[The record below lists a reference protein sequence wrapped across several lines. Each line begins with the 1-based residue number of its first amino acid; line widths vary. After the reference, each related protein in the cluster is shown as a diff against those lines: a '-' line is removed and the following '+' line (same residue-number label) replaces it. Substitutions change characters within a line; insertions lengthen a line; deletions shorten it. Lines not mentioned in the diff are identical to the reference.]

1 MTRMT
6 VVGKIGAPHGVR
18 GCSKLTSFTHPSTEI
33 LEYSPLYVQQ
43 NDSYIELNYK
53 IEISNANALII
64 KVKDVDDREQAKF
77 LTHKLVLI
85 EHSQLKTLPKDEF
98 YWEDLIGL
106 FVEDENGLSIGTVT
120 KILETGSKDVLVI
133 ENNDNTILVSFRMG
147 ESILKVD
154 INNRILIVN
163 SNQLVFN
170 DAK

>member
-1 MTRMT
+1 M
-6 VVGKIGAPHGVR
+6 
-18 GCSKLTSFTHPSTEI
+18 
-33 LEYSPLYVQQ
+33 
-43 NDSYIELNYK
+43 
-53 IEISNANALII
+53 
-64 KVKDVDDREQAKF
+64 DDREQAKF